1 MKAFAEN
8 TSVSVERS
16 KAELD
21 TLLGKAGANSRGI
34 VSDDQQGQAIVA
46 FALGGG
52 KYRLSVP
59 LPKPSDF
66 PKSGDAPR
74 GWHGWA
80 ETKRAQWRYRQWEQ
94 ASRQRWRAL
103 ILVVKSKLEIVRLG
117 LSSAQREFM
126 ADLVLSNGQT
136 VSEMMATPGNR
147 LLPQSTSEGP

>member
-1 MKAFAEN
+1 VKAFAEN

-21 TLLGKAGANSRGI
+21 TLLGKAGAASRGI

-59 LPKPSDF
+59 LPKLEDF
-66 PKSGDAPR
+66 PQHKQWPQ
-74 GWHGWA
+74 GWA
-80 ETKRAQWRYRQWEQ
+80 GWSDGRRSAWRYKQWEQ

-147 LLPQSTSEGP
+147 LLSQSTEGP

>member
-46 FALGGG
+46 FTLGGG

-59 LPKPSDF
+59 LPKLADF
-66 PKSGDAPR
+66 PKSGGAPK
-74 GWHGWA
+74 GWLLWSS
-80 ETKRAQWRYRQWEQ
+80 EKRDQWRYKQWEQ

-103 ILVVKSKLEIVRLG
+103 ILVVKSKLEIIRLG

-126 ADLVLSNGQT
+126 ADLILANGQT

-147 LLPQSTSEGP
+147 LLAQSTEGP